1 MSLFTKLID
10 KAYVSPDKIIRGT
23 AKLIKPESAA
33 TEDGS
38 QRLLIRNDGTVMINR
53 KNSDVIA
60 AFEHNIKALSKRK

>member
-1 MSLFTKLID
+1 MSSFTKLID

-33 TEDGS
+33 TEDCS

-60 AFEHNIKALSKRK
+60 AFEHNIKALSKKK